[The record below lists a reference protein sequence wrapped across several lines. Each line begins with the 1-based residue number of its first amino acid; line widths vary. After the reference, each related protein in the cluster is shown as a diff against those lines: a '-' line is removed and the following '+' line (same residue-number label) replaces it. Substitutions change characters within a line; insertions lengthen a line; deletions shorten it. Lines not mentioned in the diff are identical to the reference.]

1 MGKYET
7 TLSGAAI
14 TSTLNQMS
22 MIGDIGKEILKK
34 FGIKKINLSKEYSF
48 KIRGAIHSET
58 RKRFGK
64 DALYFYGL
72 TMMDGYEKI
81 VQAQGGFEID
91 KFYNKNYKDMNHKKI
106 QIARK
111 FRNKFLEIYSTELSN
126 MTKTIFT
133 PVEKYGRYYDENNR

>member
-81 VQAQGGFEID
+81 VQASGGFEID
-91 KFYNKNYKDMNHKKI
+91 KFYNKNYKDMNHK
-106 QIARK
+106 
-111 FRNKFLEIYSTELSN
+111 
-126 MTKTIFT
+126 
-133 PVEKYGRYYDENNR
+133 